1 MLLAFLPAFTL
12 FGLLWRSK
20 LSQGVWTA
28 VCDEALLPYL
38 LKDNSAK
45 PFRGQ
50 LIIGGVAVCLAIVA
64 LAGPT
69 WQRKPMPAFR
79 NASAM
84 VIVLDLSKSMDAE
97 DIKPSRLIRAR
108 YKIADLLKQ
117 RKDGQTA
124 LLVYAG
130 AAFTVAPLT
139 NDTQTIASQLSALT
153 TQIMPGEGDNL
164 TEALEKAV
172 ALFKQAGLQT
182 GQIVLVT
189 DGAEDQV
196 DLSIASQ
203 LSGYHLSVLGV
214 GTSEGAPIPEAKG
227 GFAKDDRGSIV
238 IPKLKEADLR
248 QLAQVGQGLYQAIT
262 ANDTDVK
269 NLSAT
274 VERPLR
280 KDGNVDTNI
289 VLDLWEDQ
297 GPWLLLAV
305 LPLAALGFRK
315 GLLILVVCVFA
326 HFPKN
331 SYALEWQDLWQTSNQ
346 QAQQKYQQQQF
357 SEAAKQFSDPQW
369 QGAAHYQAGEYDQA
383 IKAYQSAP
391 QAGNADYFYN
401 QGNALA
407 RSGQLEQAIKAYDQ
421 ALAIKPDDSD
431 AQFNKDAVTK
441 ALEKQQQKGQQSQQN
456 PDKSSDGKSGDKDQ
470 QQNQKNTDD
479 NGQKPEAKPEQYPG
493 QDTGQQQERQ
503 ESEGRDPQK
512 QSPQKT
518 ADEAISK
525 PEHTKKPDNQSQHQ
539 EQTIQSQETAEQ
551 KQAMEG
557 LLNRIP
563 DDPAGLLKRKFK
575 YQYNQR
581 GKSGNGDE

>member
-1 MLLAFLPAFTL
+1 MLLALLPAFAL
-12 FGLLWRSK
+12 FWLLWRSK
-20 LSQGVWTA
+20 LSQGVWTT

-45 PFRGQ
+45 PLRGQ
-50 LIIGGVAVCLAIVA
+50 WVIGCLTVCLAVVA

-69 WQRKPMPAFR
+69 WRHKPMPAFR

-130 AAFTVAPLT
+130 AAFTVTPLT
-139 NDTQTIASQLSALT
+139 NDTQTIASQLPALT

-164 TEALEKAV
+164 AEAFEKAV

-189 DGAEDQV
+189 DGAGNQI
-196 DLSIASQ
+196 DLSIAKQ
-203 LSGYHLSVLGV
+203 LGGYQLSVLGV
-214 GTSEGAPIPEAKG
+214 GTPEGAPIPEAQG
-227 GFAKDDRGSIV
+227 GFAKDASGSII
-238 IPKLKEADLR
+238 IPKLKAAELS
-248 QLAQVGQGLYQAIT
+248 QLAQLGQGIYQAIT
-262 ANDTDVK
+262 DNDSDVQ

-274 VERPLR
+274 LDRPLS
-280 KDGNVDTNI
+280 KEGGVDTDV
-289 VLDLWEDQ
+289 VLDLWADQ

-315 GLLILVVCVFA
+315 GVLVLLIFVLA
-326 HFPKN
+326 PFPKN
-331 SYALEWQDLWQTSNQ
+331 SYAFEWQDLWQTPDQ
-346 QAQQKYQQQQF
+346 QAQQKYRQQQF
-357 SEAAKQFSDPQW
+357 SEAAKQFNDPQW
-369 QGAAHYQAGEYDQA
+369 QGAAHYQAGEYEQA
-383 IKAYQSAP
+383 LKAYQSAP

-407 RSGQLEQAIKAYDQ
+407 RSGQLEQAVKAYDQ

-431 AQFNKDAVTK
+431 AQFNKDAVVK
-441 ALEKQQQKGQQSQQN
+441 ALEQKKQPQQQN
-456 PDKSSDGKSGDKDQ
+456 PEKSPDEKTGDKDQ
-470 QQNQKNTDD
+470 QQHQQNSEGDR
-479 NGQKPEAKPEQYPG
+479 QKPEAKPERHPG
-493 QDTGQQQERQ
+493 QDPGQQNDSQGPE
-503 ESEGRDPQK
+503 ERDPPK
-512 QSPQKT
+512 QEPQKT
-518 ADEAISK
+518 ADDSLSKAEEAK
-525 PEHTKKPDNQSQHQ
+525 APDKQTQTQKQPLQTQ
-539 EQTIQSQETAEQ
+539 ESVEQ
-551 KQAMEG
+551 KQAIEG
-557 LLNRIP
+557 WLNRIP

-581 GKSGNGDE
+581 KKAGDGDD